1 MKKTT
6 LVALTVLFM
15 SALVPC
21 HGQQSV
27 HPSDTED
34 PVLLT
39 IDGEPVRLSEFLYIY
54 DKNNTESSIE
64 KKTKDEYLDLFINF
78 KLKVHEARQQ
88 GIDTTRAFLDELK
101 GYRAQAVPKY
111 LRDDE
116 AIDSLVRLSYDRLS
130 RDRRAAHIAIEC
142 PPNAPDS
149 VVADALRRINEARER
164 VTTGRKEDFFAV
176 AREVST
182 DPSVGT
188 TGGELG
194 WIVVFRYV
202 YALEDAIYSTPVGE
216 VSPVFR
222 SAYGFHIALIEEE
235 RAHEEV
241 QAAHIMKMVPKG
253 NDSVDVAKKA
263 EIDELYE
270 QIMGGADFAE
280 LAQAH
285 SDDKGSS
292 IRGGDLGWFGRG
304 LMVRPFEEAAFGM
317 KEGEIGRPIR
327 SDFGWHIIRKTG
339 TRGIQPFEEMRA
351 QIEQRVNR
359 DERMKEAEKRFI
371 VRTREE
377 YQLPAE
383 MSDEEVIAYADAHLE
398 EKYPMFRNLVN
409 EYHDGILLFDVSLKE
424 VWDKAGQDTK
434 GLENYFQTHKK
445 EYTWE
450 KPKFK
455 GYIVYCKD
463 ETTARAAR
471 AIIRNTKEPDSIAGY
486 LNQRLNLDSV
496 TYVKFTRGVWEKG
509 KNAAVDKFGFKDKK
523 AEYTPKEDMPVVFA
537 EGKII
542 KAPQSYMD
550 ERGKVTTD
558 YQDFLEKEWVKTLR
572 EKYNV
577 VVNKEVM
584 ESGE

>member
-6 LVALTVLFM
+6 LVALTILFM

-27 HPSDTED
+27 HPSETED

-253 NDSVDVAKKA
+253 NDSVDAAKKA
-263 EIDELYE
+263 EIDGLYE

-327 SDFGWHIIRKTG
+327 SDFGWHIIQKTG

-359 DERMKEAEKRFI
+359 DERMREAEKRFI

-377 YQLPAE
+377 YQLPTE

-434 GLENYFQTHKK
+434 GLANYFQTHKK
-445 EYTWE
+445 EYTW
-450 KPKFK
+450 KNPKFK

-509 KNAAVDKFGFKDKK
+509 KNAAVDKYGFKDKK